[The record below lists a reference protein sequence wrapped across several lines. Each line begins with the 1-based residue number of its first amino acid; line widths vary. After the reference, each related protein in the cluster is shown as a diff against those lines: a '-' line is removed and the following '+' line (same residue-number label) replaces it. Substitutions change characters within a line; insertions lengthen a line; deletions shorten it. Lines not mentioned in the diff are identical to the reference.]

1 MRATFIMRPPLFV
14 MLSSVQFDGESYL
27 RAVEIQDVG
36 SNRMLPPET
45 EPQHLLASESTPELL
60 FCFCHST
67 AQSTSSRGH
76 PFGPGEP
83 ARRPPPGRVATD
95 LPLAGGG
102 GRTRQ
107 APHNP
112 TSASTFST
120 SSSST
125 PR

>member
-27 RAVEIQDVG
+27 RAIEIQDVG

-45 EPQHLLASESTPELL
+45 EPQHLLTSESTPELL

-83 ARRPPPGRVATD
+83 ARRPPPPRAPGPPPPPTR
-95 LPLAGGG
+95 GGG
-102 GRTRQ
+102 
-107 APHNP
+107 APP
-112 TSASTFST
+112 
-120 SSSST
+120 
-125 PR
+125 